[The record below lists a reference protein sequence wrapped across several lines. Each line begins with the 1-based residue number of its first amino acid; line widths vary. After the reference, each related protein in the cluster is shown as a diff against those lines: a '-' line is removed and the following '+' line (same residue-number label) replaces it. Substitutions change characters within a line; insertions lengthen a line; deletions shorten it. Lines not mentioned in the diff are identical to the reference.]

1 MKMMRAYGG
10 QAIAVYQEAN
20 RMGVEDLMAKGRVD
34 FIFKADYSE
43 GTPLDL
49 TVKNIIRK
57 MAIVDQ
63 LGEETHRQL
72 RTIGGDVLPNQV
84 GLF

>member
-1 MKMMRAYGG
+1 M
-10 QAIAVYQEAN
+10 
-20 RMGVEDLMAKGRVD
+20 EDLLAKGRVD
-34 FIFKADYSE
+34 FIFKADYRE
-43 GTPLDL
+43 GTTLDT

-57 MAIVDQ
+57 MAIADR
-63 LGEETHRQL
+63 LWEENTHQL